1 MQSGIQK
8 ELKAKG
14 VPSLRI
20 GSIVLNLKE
29 FIPLSGPSGLPFLYG
44 YSYRKN
50 RWK

>member
-1 MQSGIQK
+1 MESGIRK

-29 FIPLSGPSGLPFLYG
+29 FIQLSDPLGLSFLYG
-44 YSYRKN
+44 YPYGKN
-50 RWK
+50 